1 VFTPTTATDQLL
13 PSKESISTR
22 PALISVESDRDESG
36 AVIILYNS
44 IRLNWKSKKISELL
58 APVGLSLVESDQIV
72 TVITAPNS
80 IQLASRVESDRIG
93 LDP

>member
-36 AVIILYNS
+36 AVN
-44 IRLNWKSKKISELL
+44 
-58 APVGLSLVESDQIV
+58 
-72 TVITAPNS
+72 TVITLTTRLE
-80 IQLASRVESDRIG
+80 I
-93 LDP
+93 